1 MKKRIGRS
9 PDDMDC
15 VMVMVAVAES
25 RGMVIR
31 GGSGQGQARRAK
43 TWLDEARKY
52 DAVYGDGEQE
62 PAMSWF
68 EDGDV

>member
-1 MKKRIGRS
+1 
-9 PDDMDC
+9 MDG

-31 GGSGQGQARRAK
+31 TGSGQGQARRSK

-52 DAVYGDGEQE
+52 DAVYGDEPE

-68 EDGDV
+68 EEGEE